1 MRCKREQ
8 NRTFLKCMTQNMTR
22 AKNNV
27 DFIGYSSLNGR
38 IKEKINKAN
47 DNRVRY
53 WKNKIPQVLKDIER

>member
-1 MRCKREQ
+1 MPAVFIMDEE
-8 NRTFLKCMTQNMTR
+8 
-22 AKNNV
+22 NNV